1 MKIIN
6 YDDVVRAVK
15 EAFIY
20 STINVDDK
28 TLAYLKKQKNKETNN
43 LAKSILSQIIEND
56 TYAKIASIP
65 LCQDTGI
72 ATIFVEIGN
81 EVYCPFDL
89 TMALNEG
96 VREAYTDGYLRK
108 SVVSHPLL
116 RKNSFD
122 NTPAIIHYNYVLGDK
137 LKITCAPKGA
147 GSENMSAL
155 KMLNPTDTEEKII
168 DFAIETVK
176 NASGK
181 PCPPIIVGIGI
192 GGNFEE
198 CALLAKKAVL
208 RDFND
213 QATDDVARGLEEKI
227 FTKLNE
233 LNIGPMGLKGDTTA
247 LAVKVNLM
255 GCHIA
260 SLPVAINI
268 QCHASRHKE
277 IIL

>member
-1 MKIIN
+1 MKVIN
-6 YDDVVRAVK
+6 YDDVVETVK

-20 STINVDDK
+20 STINVDGK
-28 TLAYLKKQKNKETNN
+28 TLAYLKKQKDKETNS

-56 TYAKIASIP
+56 TYAKKSSIP

-81 EVYCPFDL
+81 EIYCPFDL
-89 TMALNEG
+89 TAALNEG
-96 VREAYTDGYLRK
+96 VRKAYIDGYLRK

-137 LKITCAPKGA
+137 LKILCAPKGA

-155 KMLNPTDTEEKII
+155 KMFNPTDDEDKII
-168 DFAIETVK
+168 DFVVETVK

-198 CALLAKKAVL
+198 CALMAKKAVL
-208 RDFND
+208 RDFDD
-213 QATDDVARGLEEKI
+213 QADDEVARRLEEKL
-227 FTKLNE
+227 FTRLNE